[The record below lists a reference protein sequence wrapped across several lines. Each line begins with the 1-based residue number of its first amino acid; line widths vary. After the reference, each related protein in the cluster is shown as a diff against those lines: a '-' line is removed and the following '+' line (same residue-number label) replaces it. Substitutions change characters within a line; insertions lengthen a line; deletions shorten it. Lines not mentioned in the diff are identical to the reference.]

1 LKNQEVDI
9 SILLEQCKLN
19 NQKAMLAVYNKY
31 YKAMFNVAFR
41 IVNNYELAEDIMQ
54 ESFLNAF
61 DKLKS
66 FSGSVTFGSWLKRIV
81 INKSITEL
89 HKTTKYKF
97 ESIDEN
103 FDTSETFETTDL
115 DLKDKKVEHVLEKLN
130 ELKPNYKII
139 LTLFYIEGFDTEEI
153 TEILKIT
160 DNNCRTML
168 SRAKESLKNK
178 FQKNELQRQ

>member
-1 LKNQEVDI
+1 
-9 SILLEQCKLN
+9 
-19 NQKAMLAVYNKY
+19 
-31 YKAMFNVAFR
+31 
-41 IVNNYELAEDIMQ
+41 
-54 ESFLNAF
+54 
-61 DKLKS
+61 
-66 FSGSVTFGSWLKRIV
+66 
-81 INKSITEL
+81 
-89 HKTTKYKF
+89 
-97 ESIDEN
+97 
-103 FDTSETFETTDL
+103 
-115 DLKDKKVEHVLEKLN
+115 LKDKKVEHVLEKLN